1 MRRSSND
8 LRGKY
13 GGLLSKLYGASST
26 WLDGASG
33 SPYYDPALVTSR
45 VYLMNVLANSEEF

>member
-1 MRRSSND
+1 VRRSSND